1 MFMCEL
7 MTFVVLQT
15 QSVESG
21 PEEQTNPVKAGKMAA
36 TT

>member
-1 MFMCEL
+1 MFMSGV
-7 MTFVVLQT
+7 MTFVVLQM
-15 QSVESG
+15 QSVQSG